1 MGLSQLKN
9 SASYVWASE
18 CVPLSN
24 KPLAFTMINVFDAFP
39 IPFLCLYFAFVSK
52 DWYPLQF
59 YVLLLSYFSFVLTF
73 LCPES
78 PRWLLVNGR
87 TKEAIEV
94 LNYIARWNGNLQR
107 IADDAQFVEDPTTHG
122 GAVAPEEAR
131 KRAVSLVEV
140 QEVSRGRKLSLNTS
154 KDKQATDRSHLQV
167 T

>member
-24 KPLAFTMINVFDAFP
+24 KPLAFTMINVFDCFP
-39 IPFLCLYFAFVSK
+39 MPFLCLYFMYVSK
-52 DWYPLQF
+52 DWYPLNF
-59 YVLLLSYFSFVLTF
+59 YVLLLSYVSFVLTF

-94 LNYIARWNGNLQR
+94 LNYIALWNGSSQR
-107 IADDAQFVEDPTTHG
+107 IPEDAQFVEDPTSHG
-122 GAVAPEEAR
+122 GAAAPEEAR
-131 KRAVSLVEV
+131 KRATSLVEV
-140 QEVSRGRKLSLNTS
+140 
-154 KDKQATDRSHLQV
+154 
-167 T
+167 